1 MNQQLQTAA
10 QVSTQTWQVLCK
22 AKVQT
27 QHGHRNADTAWTQE
41 CRHNNMD
48 TGMQTQHAW
57 WWIVCM
63 QASRCNAMCGVA
75 SSVCVCVVL
84 CMLCRPR
91 VSVDHPV
98 PTLPRTGSLGTC
110 CRQCGV
116 QLKRKQQQREQ
127 HRRCSGSVATWLS
140 TESRDSPRHVI
151 AVLYEPCLRDWW

>member
-75 SSVCVCVVL
+75 SSMCVWCCVCCAVQGCQWITL
-84 CMLCRPR
+84 C
-91 VSVDHPV
+91 
-98 PTLPRTGSLGTC
+98 
-110 CRQCGV
+110 
-116 QLKRKQQQREQ
+116 QQQVLLFLVALSSIFSLSLSLESCTPI
-127 HRRCSGSVATWLS
+127 CSLAGLS
-140 TESRDSPRHVI
+140 TKTFSEQRVHGKPDQFDELGPRFLAW
-151 AVLYEPCLRDWW
+151 AVALLR

>member
-75 SSVCVCVVL
+75 SSVCVCGVVY
-84 CMLCRPR
+84 
-91 VSVDHPV
+91 VV
-98 PTLPRTGSLGTC
+98 PSK
-110 CRQCGV
+110 GV
-116 QLKRKQQQREQ
+116 
-127 HRRCSGSVATWLS
+127 SGSPCANNEASKKGVVVICAVDSGAACASCLALVPAGSSVVTASATSWISVLKAV
-140 TESRDSPRHVI
+140 TNWSPRPM
-151 AVLYEPCLRDWW
+151 LLQTR